1 MLEGLPLGIELAAI
15 LIQRYSC
22 PQIARL
28 LENHYAILA
37 TTFHD
42 LPARHRS
49 IEATLAYSWQLLGPD
64 DALILAQCAI
74 FCDSFTHAAAM
85 VITSATAA
93 QLQRLEDQLLLHP
106 LGAQRYTMHRLM
118 RQYALQQL
126 QTTPVIEQGVRE
138 RHCRY
143 FVQFLKAIIEEQA
156 PLDAQ
161 AFNAVQEEMGNI
173 YSSWAWAVEQ
183 GHFALLHQLL
193 PPLTR
198 IWTLAGSHREIAAI
212 LLQAVIALKERF
224 AAQLADMAEAQQ
236 LLAQLL
242 LEQAYFYNTT
252 ARIEEAKTVIEEALR
267 LAHTLGD
274 LTLTTV
280 AYQRLGDAAWAQG
293 DYQQHRLA
301 YEQALTLAQTIGR
314 PQSEVHSLSNL
325 GMNHDMRGEY
335 SRAIPYYQAAL
346 ILTRAN
352 GDRATENVIY
362 NNLGVSSALL
372 GDYTEALH
380 YYQETL
386 QISRELGDQE
396 GSGFANLNLGLLH
409 NSLGEWDQARY
420 YGERA
425 LKIFRMIDN
434 QRLEA
439 RTLAQLS
446 LTLHQTGE
454 TAQAASYA
462 QQALQ
467 IARNGGYQAVQAEA
481 LTVWGQLFL
490 ERCQPAKA
498 ATLLREAYTLWQ
510 SLGRPRRALV
520 AQGGLVD
527 SLRLLNE
534 ESAALQLVEEI
545 LLCLPKTEKDEAL
558 PPEGVLLACFHVLQQ
573 QKDRR
578 ALPIL
583 QRAYAALIAKAARIQ
598 EATLRHSFLQEIKT
612 HRELLTLYTYY
623 NE

>member
-1 MLEGLPLGIELAAI
+1 
-15 LIQRYSC
+15 
-22 PQIARL
+22 
-28 LENHYAILA
+28 
-37 TTFHD
+37 
-42 LPARHRS
+42 
-49 IEATLAYSWQLLGPD
+49 
-64 DALILAQCAI
+64 
-74 FCDSFTHAAAM
+74 
-85 VITSATAA
+85 
-93 QLQRLEDQLLLHP
+93 
-106 LGAQRYTMHRLM
+106 
-118 RQYALQQL
+118 
-126 QTTPVIEQGVRE
+126 
-138 RHCRY
+138 
-143 FVQFLKAIIEEQA
+143 
-156 PLDAQ
+156 
-161 AFNAVQEEMGNI
+161 
-173 YSSWAWAVEQ
+173 
-183 GHFALLHQLL
+183 
-193 PPLTR
+193 
-198 IWTLAGSHREIAAI
+198 
-212 LLQAVIALKERF
+212 
-224 AAQLADMAEAQQ
+224 
-236 LLAQLL
+236 
-242 LEQAYFYNTT
+242 
-252 ARIEEAKTVIEEALR
+252 
-267 LAHTLGD
+267 
-274 LTLTTV
+274 
-280 AYQRLGDAAWAQG
+280 
-293 DYQQHRLA
+293 
-301 YEQALTLAQTIGR
+301 
-314 PQSEVHSLSNL
+314 
-325 GMNHDMRGEY
+325 
-335 SRAIPYYQAAL
+335 
-346 ILTRAN
+346 
-352 GDRATENVIY
+352 
-362 NNLGVSSALL
+362 
-372 GDYTEALH
+372 LH

-558 PPEGVLLACFHVLQQ
+558 PPEGVLLACFHVFQQ

>member
-1 MLEGLPLGIELAAI
+1 
-15 LIQRYSC
+15 
-22 PQIARL
+22 
-28 LENHYAILA
+28 
-37 TTFHD
+37 
-42 LPARHRS
+42 
-49 IEATLAYSWQLLGPD
+49 
-64 DALILAQCAI
+64 
-74 FCDSFTHAAAM
+74 
-85 VITSATAA
+85 
-93 QLQRLEDQLLLHP
+93 
-106 LGAQRYTMHRLM
+106 
-118 RQYALQQL
+118 
-126 QTTPVIEQGVRE
+126 
-138 RHCRY
+138 
-143 FVQFLKAIIEEQA
+143 
-156 PLDAQ
+156 
-161 AFNAVQEEMGNI
+161 
-173 YSSWAWAVEQ
+173 VEQ

-409 NSLGEWDQARY
+409 NSLGEWEQARY
-420 YGERA
+420 YGEWA

-558 PPEGVLLACFHVLQQ
+558 PPEGVLLACFHVFQQ